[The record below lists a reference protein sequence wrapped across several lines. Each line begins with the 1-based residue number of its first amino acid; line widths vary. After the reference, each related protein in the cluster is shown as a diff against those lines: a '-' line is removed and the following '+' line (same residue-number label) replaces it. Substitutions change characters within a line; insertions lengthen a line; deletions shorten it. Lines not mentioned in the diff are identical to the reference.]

1 MIALGRHEIVALAL
15 ELRPWT
21 YAVAHRA
28 EIARHWQLAKALSPA
43 YFNGT
48 VHMLTSSRASA
59 HAFRGELLQ
68 TDFASFLH
76 WRALGQ
82 PDRSVRCVGVGA
94 VLWSS
99 DGAVLLG
106 TAARG
111 MANAGRTYFFSG
123 VLDERDVDAREGAD
137 VVTGALREV
146 VEETGFAL
154 GELTPASPSIWS
166 IEDGVW
172 VNFACE
178 VQVDLPAAQIREQI
192 RANNAAL
199 AHPELS
205 DAVIVRTPADLDRA
219 DIFDNTRAI
228 VARLLAERP

>member
-1 MIALGRHEIVALAL
+1 MIAIGRHERVALAL
-15 ELRPWT
+15 EPRSWT
-21 YAVAHRA
+21 YAVVHEA
-28 EIARHWQLAKALSPA
+28 EIARHWRLAKALSPA

-48 VHMLTSSRASA
+48 VHMLTSRRVGRDT
-59 HAFRGELLQ
+59 FRGELLP

-82 PDRSVRCVGVGA
+82 PDRTVCCVGVGA
-94 VLWSS
+94 VLWSA

-106 TAARG
+106 TASRG

-123 VLDERDVDAREGAD
+123 VLDDRDVDARHGAD
-137 VVTGALREV
+137 VVAGALREV

-154 GELTPASPSIWS
+154 HELTPASPWIWS

-178 VQVDLPAAQIREQI
+178 VRVDLPAAQIRERI
-192 RANNAAL
+192 RAHNARL
-199 AHPELS
+199 AEPELS
-205 DAVIVRTPADLDRA
+205 DAVIIRSPADLDRA
-219 DIFDNTRAI
+219 DIFDNSRAI
-228 VARLLAERP
+228 VARLLAGRV